1 MTMIL
6 KPKSLVE
13 FVDRILTGRSAGVIK
28 GAEVW
33 IEYYD
38 NDLMTTRR
46 RAAHSIKM
54 EQSEHGPAKIIIS
67 DSE

>member
-1 MTMIL
+1 MIL
-6 KPKSLVE
+6 KPKSLID
-13 FVDRILTGRSAGVIK
+13 FVNRTLTGRSSGVTNA
-28 GAEVW
+28 AEVW

-38 NDLMTTRR
+38 DDRMVTHRK
-46 RAAHSIKM
+46 AAHSIKM